1 MICKELRSRITIFG
15 TPIDLIA
22 FKGLNASVE
31 VEVVVAYAK
40 PNRACEAVSHIRH
53 AALLRNRVETAGY

>member
-31 VEVVVAYAK
+31 VEVEVVVAYAK

-53 AALLRNRVETAGY
+53 AALLRNRV